1 MPTDTQTPRDL
12 LTEAADTEMAAMLAA
27 YAALGT
33 LSPRAQGRA
42 LNWIEARLQD
52 EADQAAGGTTGRGR
66 VGWLRA
72 PSADGADIP
81 F

>member
-1 MPTDTQTPRDL
+1 MNADTEAAEPG
-12 LTEAADTEMAAMLAA
+12 AADTEMAAMLAA
-27 YAALGT
+27 YAALGA

-42 LNWIEARLQD
+42 PNWIEARLQD
-52 EADQAAGGTTGRGR
+52 EADRGAGGSTGRGR

-72 PSADGADIP
+72 PSADDSDIP